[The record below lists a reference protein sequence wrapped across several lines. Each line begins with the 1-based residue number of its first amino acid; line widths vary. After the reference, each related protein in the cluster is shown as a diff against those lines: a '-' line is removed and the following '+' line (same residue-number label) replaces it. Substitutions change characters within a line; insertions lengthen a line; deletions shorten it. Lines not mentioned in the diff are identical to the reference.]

1 LAELSVVASSP
12 LLLLAKMERRVQ
24 MAPMESLV
32 KTVCLAQMVLLE
44 KMAQTEL
51 TALTV
56 VTAQR
61 VLPEQMD
68 VMEQRVQ
75 PGSTVQLGLQALMV
89 RTDSTERQA
98 RLVRP
103 GKTAQWVPPDRWA
116 ARPVHVVTP
125 VHQEPRV

>member
-1 LAELSVVASSP
+1 
-12 LLLLAKMERRVQ
+12 MERRVQ

-32 KTVCLAQMVLLE
+32 KTVCLAQMVLLVKMVLLE

>member
-1 LAELSVVASSP
+1 
-12 LLLLAKMERRVQ
+12 

-32 KTVCLAQMVLLE
+32 KTVCLAQMVLLVKMVLLE